1 VLAIREKAL
10 GPDGPAGWRMETM
23 TTIRTYFQ
31 VDRCDELGLNVL
43 AAIEDFTVAVAS
55 SAVRSS
61 IVVVI
66 PPAPDADAG

>member
-1 VLAIREKAL
+1 
-10 GPDGPAGWRMETM
+10 METM
-23 TTIRTYFQ
+23 TTIRMYFQ

-43 AAIEDFTVAVAS
+43 ATIEDFTVAVAS
-55 SAVRSS
+55 PAVRSS

>member
-1 VLAIREKAL
+1 
-10 GPDGPAGWRMETM
+10 METM